1 MVNFDW
7 LAPHYRWLEAI
18 TFGNRLQE
26 ARVAFLRQIDSPQRV
41 LVVGEGNGRF
51 LQEFVA
57 TYPQAQVDCIEASS
71 PMIALAQDRI
81 GRAVVRFLKQD
92 IRTVALPPACYNLL
106 VTHFVLDCFSEA
118 VVREIVGK
126 LARAAT
132 PVASWLL
139 ADFDEPASGWSRGYA
154 KCWIWLMYKFFRLTT
169 RIDAR
174 RLVDPSAF
182 LVESGFNCRS
192 RRSIR
197 CGMVKS
203 EWWSRSA

>member
-1 MVNFDW
+1 MNFDR

-18 TFGNRLQE
+18 TFGTRLQE
-26 ARVAFLRQIDSPQRV
+26 ARVAFLRQIDLPRRV
-41 LVVGEGNGRF
+41 LVIGEGNGRF

-57 TYPQAQVDCIEASS
+57 TYPQAKVDCIEASS
-71 PMIALAQDRI
+71 GMIALAQDRI
-81 GRAVVRFLKQD
+81 GRAGVRFLKQD
-92 IRTVALPPACYNLL
+92 IRTVALPSACYDLL
-106 VTHFVLDCFSEA
+106 VTHFVLDCFPET
-118 VVREIVGK
+118 VVREIVGR

-132 PVASWLL
+132 PVANWLL
-139 ADFDEPASGWSRGYA
+139 ADFDEPASGWRRRHA

-169 RIDAR
+169 RIDAQ
-174 RLVDPSAF
+174 RLVDPSV
-182 LVESGFNCRS
+182 LLTESGFNCRS